1 MDHTAASRALDHVDA
16 LISQLERIK
25 RAMQKA
31 YAENNH
37 RELQLLALTAASL
50 RCSLMT
56 EVPRYFVAGEY
67 YTSYSEASAR
77 CAEENAER
85 EPGNQIRIID
95 ILQN

>member
-1 MDHTAASRALDHVDA
+1 MDHSAASRALDHVDA
-16 LISQLERIK
+16 IISQLERIK

-31 YAENNH
+31 HAENNH
-37 RELQLLALTAASL
+37 REFQLLALTAASL

-67 YTSYSEASAR
+67 YTSFSEASFA
-77 CAEENAER
+77 CVTENHKR
-85 EPGNQIRIID
+85 EPNDQVRIVD